1 MKREQLFLDPTLCL
15 SSLITSRSIT
25 MSRPR
30 HGSSHSRGNSPPG
43 DHKLSATVAT
53 FQDLHLD
60 DSVASQNLSIQ
71 STYQPSNPPY
81 RPSSD
86 PQTVVSPHFLET
98 AYDDSGYRRNIP
110 SENFI
115 NPLRTSPA
123 PAFGISDP
131 DPLTFPIDPAA
142 PTYHVPPNP
151 PDPAELRSNMR

>member
-1 MKREQLFLDPTLCL
+1 MLQLSL
-15 SSLITSRSIT
+15 SLSLPSLSLITSRSIT

-30 HGSSHSRGNSPPG
+30 HASSHSRGNSPPG
-43 DHKLSATVAT
+43 GDRKLSATVAT

-81 RPSSD
+81 RPSSSD

-98 AYDDSGYRRNIP
+98 AYDDSGYRRNTP

-115 NPLRTSPA
+115 NPLPTSPA